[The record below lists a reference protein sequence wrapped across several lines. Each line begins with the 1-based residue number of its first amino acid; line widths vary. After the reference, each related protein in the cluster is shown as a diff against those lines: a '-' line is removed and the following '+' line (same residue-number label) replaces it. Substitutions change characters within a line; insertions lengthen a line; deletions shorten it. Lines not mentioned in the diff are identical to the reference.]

1 MERKTHTQIKIFTAT
16 DRKELASLVNDF
28 CLDRDITDIQ
38 YITFSKNT
46 LLTSDSSTESIK
58 SQIDILVTAVYLID
72 ITDYACTLC

>member
-38 YITFSKNT
+38 YIAEPPHGVYCSVMVVYEASK
-46 LLTSDSSTESIK
+46 EEIK
-58 SQIDILVTAVYLID
+58 WRQ
-72 ITDYACTLC
+72 